1 MSNVSHF
8 REIWNSGMTDNSS
21 FQPDSVHPFLPI
33 ILVSSLYA
41 SHEWQSQ
48 TLKFFGGFPRAQKS
62 YSSSLPGNW
71 ARKQRK

>member
-1 MSNVSHF
+1 MSNASHS
-8 REIWNSGMTDNSS
+8 REIWDSGMTDNTS

-33 ILVSSLYA
+33 IPGSSLCV

-62 YSSSLPGNW
+62 YIHQETGP
-71 ARKQRK
+71 